1 MGCCESERAR
11 AGVKRIQ
18 RGYKEVGACEVSPRE
33 PWRPMMASDVGVSG
47 ETTLLGA
54 CASDVLFMWD

>member
-1 MGCCESERAR
+1 MG
-11 AGVKRIQ
+11 
-18 RGYKEVGACEVSPRE
+18 
-33 PWRPMMASDVGVSG
+33 PMIASDVGVSG